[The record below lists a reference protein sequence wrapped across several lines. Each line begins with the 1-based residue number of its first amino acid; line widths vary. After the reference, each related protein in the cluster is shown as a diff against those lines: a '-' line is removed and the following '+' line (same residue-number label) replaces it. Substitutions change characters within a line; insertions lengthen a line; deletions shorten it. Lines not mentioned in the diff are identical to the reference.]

1 MIKHFFILLFALGLN
16 ELHAQ
21 CNGRYETEIFQNTTV
36 QTVTYS
42 QVTNLDMDIY
52 TGDGDTESNRPLVIL
67 AHGGAFISGTKTNPL
82 MVSLAE
88 KLAKRGYVVA
98 SISYRLMSLANITQP
113 AQFVD
118 GVVKGMNDGRAAI
131 RYFYKSVAD
140 DGNPYDI
147 DTNQIYFGGNSAGG
161 VIALHAAFLDQS
173 DNPTGDFLTALNNN
187 GGIEGDAG
195 NTGYS
200 SKLAGAISLAGGIAD
215 VNFITA
221 NETNTLLISAH
232 GDLDEIVPFNCGQ
245 PLNNA
250 QLPQLCGGG
259 AIETHTTT
267 LNYDKHFH
275 STYTGKG
282 HCPWNSD
289 VTDENSVTTFVL
301 QNLYENLPCHQP
313 VGITDVESDL
323 DITIYPNPTQS
334 VVYITGVNPVS
345 QIHVF
350 GSTGQKIFTTTS
362 STVDLQG
369 LESGMYFLKI
379 QMEDYTLTRSI
390 IKQ

>member
-1 MIKHFFILLFALGLN
+1 MIRYIFLLLSILGLS
-16 ELHAQ
+16 ELQAQ

-42 QVTNLDMDIY
+42 PVTNLNMDIY
-52 TGDGDTESNRPLVIL
+52 TGDGDTENSRPLVIL

-98 SISYRLMSLANITQP
+98 SISYRLMSIANITQP
-113 AQFVD
+113 SQFID
-118 GVVKGMNDGRAAI
+118 GVVKSMSDGRAAI
-131 RYFYKSVAD
+131 RYFYKSVVDNA
-140 DGNPYDI
+140 NPYGI

-161 VIALHAAFLDQS
+161 VIGLHAAFLDQS

-187 GGIEGDAG
+187 GGIEGNSG
-195 NTGYS
+195 NAGYS
-200 SKLAGAISLAGGIAD
+200 SKLAGVISLAGGIAD

-232 GDLDEIVPFNCGQ
+232 GDLDNIVPFNCGQ

-259 AIETHTTT
+259 ALEAHSAT
-267 LNYDKHFH
+267 LNYNKHFH
-275 STYTGKG
+275 STFTGKE

-289 VTDENSVTTFVL
+289 LTDENSVTSFVL

-313 VGITDVESDL
+313 VGTTDIESDL
-323 DITIYPNPTQS
+323 NIAVYPNPTQS
-334 VVYITGVNPVS
+334 VVYIESENTIS

-350 GSTGQKIFTTTS
+350 SSTGQKMFTTTS
-362 STVDLQG
+362 SIVNLKN
-369 LESGMYFLKI
+369 LESGMYFLKV
-379 QMEDYTLTRSI
+379 QTEDYTLTKSV